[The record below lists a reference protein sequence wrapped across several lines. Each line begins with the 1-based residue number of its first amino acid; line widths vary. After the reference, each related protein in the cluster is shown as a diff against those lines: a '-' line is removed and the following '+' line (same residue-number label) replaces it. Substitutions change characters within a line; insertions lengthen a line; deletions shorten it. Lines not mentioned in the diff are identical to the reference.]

1 MIIHWTGKTMKILL
15 LYWLWLLDTVSR
27 QMTARDWVC
36 WFWCL
41 IGVLGGE
48 QGGRERQ
55 AIQHQHVFAKI
66 KIKTENL
73 QGKVNIPRE
82 KICSQSVFEK
92 KAVMTDRGA
101 KTYSSSLGKSCD
113 KGPSV
118 FLKVWQYV
126 HSVFLSHSMQTMQFF
141 LTCWTHDI

>member
-1 MIIHWTGKTMKILL
+1 MEASLNDNPLDWKDNENFVIILTLTFRYSIQADDCKRLGLL
-15 LYWLWLLDTVSR
+15 VLVFDWGFGGGAGR
-27 QMTARDWVC
+27 QGETSYSTPT
-36 WFWCL
+36 CL
-41 IGVLGGE
+41 C
-48 QGGRERQ
+48 
-55 AIQHQHVFAKI
+55 KI

-141 LTCWTHDI
+141 LTC